1 MSEANSPEQDYGKLS
16 VKRKRRRLEKLRLVF
31 LVYESQTLSHNLW
44 VTNMRL
50 KTKNRQMQIEK
61 DRVEK
66 FRYQQRTKQL
76 EKAVT
81 PFIKA
86 SFQC

>member
-1 MSEANSPEQDYGKLS
+1 
-16 VKRKRRRLEKLRLVF
+16 
-31 LVYESQTLSHNLW
+31 
-44 VTNMRL
+44 MRL

-81 PFIKA
+81 PFIKDG
-86 SFQC
+86 FQ